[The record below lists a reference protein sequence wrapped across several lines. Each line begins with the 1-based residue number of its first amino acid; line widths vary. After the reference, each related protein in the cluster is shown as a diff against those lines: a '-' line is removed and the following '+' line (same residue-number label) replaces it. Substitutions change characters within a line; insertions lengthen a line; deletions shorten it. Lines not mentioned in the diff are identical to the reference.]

1 MHIDTDEIAYLLEK
15 ELAHRWRITQATLQ
29 RWRYLEIGPDF
40 VKLFGRILYP
50 VIAVEKFES
59 QHLQSMGK
67 PFDGGIS

>member
-15 ELAHRWRITQATLQ
+15 ELAHRWRITPATLQ

-40 VKLFGRILYP
+40 VKLFGRVLYP

-59 QHLQSMGK
+59 QHLQSVGGMIEGGK
-67 PFDGGIS
+67 S